1 MDMKKPD
8 LNEVREKIVDTAGLL
23 LEKTALLKDAAQE
36 KARILT
42 QKAKIRAEVSRNGGR
57 LERLYAD
64 LGSLYYCM
72 KKDDPDEQMKQMC
85 EEITVLF
92 DRNEELERMLSEL
105 KRIEDPASEEDSE
118 GDPDI
123 PPEAP
128 EEAPGEETPAVEQES
143 EEVPGQPL

>member
-1 MDMKKPD
+1 MKKPD

-72 KKDDPDEQMKQMC
+72 KKDDPDEEMKQIC
-85 EEITVLF
+85 EEITVLL
-92 DRNEELERMLSEL
+92 DRNEELERLYAEL
-105 KRIEDPASEEDSE
+105 KRIEDPAAETDSV
-118 GDPDI
+118 GDPDA
-123 PPEAP
+123 PEGAP
-128 EEAPGEETPAVEQES
+128 EETPDEETAAGEQETD
-143 EEVPGQPL
+143 EAP

>member
-42 QKAKIRAEVSRNGGR
+42 QKAKIRAEVSRNGGQ
-57 LERLYAD
+57 LARLYAD

-72 KKDDPDEQMKQMC
+72 KKDDPDEQMKQIC
-85 EEITVLF
+85 EEITVLL
-92 DRNEELERMLSEL
+92 DRNEELEGLLAEL
-105 KRIEDPASEEDSE
+105 KRIEDPAAETDPQ
-118 GDPDI
+118 GDPDV
-123 PPEAP
+123 PEEASEEASGAESAAEEQESDEAP
-128 EEAPGEETPAVEQES
+128 E
-143 EEVPGQPL
+143 QPL